1 MYLRHWRGRGA
12 KSATARRYNRVAEGG
27 YVRMPWYIDK
37 ILYATL
43 WERAV
48 HSGESISRMLDFAIR
63 HYLTRLLEEYLCG
76 SIPGI
81 RRSERN
87 SPYWQRRYAIRHKPQ
102 TELFITYQCST
113 EKNDG
118 KGLIFRQAASFFSK
132 SELFTPQPHAEYLSS
147 P

>member
-63 HYLTRLLEEYLCG
+63 YYLPRLLEEYLRS

-87 SPYWQRRYAIRHKPQ
+87 SPYWERRYASRFRPQ
-102 TELFITYQCST
+102 AELFIIYQCLT

-118 KGLIFRQAASFFSK
+118 NGLIYSQVFSFLSK
-132 SELFTPQPHAEYLSS
+132 SELFNAQIYGYS
-147 P
+147 PGFP